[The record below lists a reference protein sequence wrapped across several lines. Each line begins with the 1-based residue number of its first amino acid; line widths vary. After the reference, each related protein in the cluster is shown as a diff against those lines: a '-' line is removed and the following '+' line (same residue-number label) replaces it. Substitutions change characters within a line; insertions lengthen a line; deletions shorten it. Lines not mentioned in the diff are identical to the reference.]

1 MTIHGTFTVTIDAPP
16 ETVWPWIGDLDR
28 HAAWSPKPYQ
38 VALVSGE
45 ANTVGSRYRSIG
57 RIPGDRHH
65 ENVVEITDVVPHER
79 LILQA
84 TDAMGTFRN
93 SFELRPAG
101 QGTEVAFELAFPPLR
116 GAAAVMVP
124 ILFPLIGRVDIRRRG
139 ELLKEKVEAGLRPG
153 AVAR

>member
-57 RIPGDRHH
+57 RIPGDRRH

-79 LILQA
+79 LILRA
-84 TDAMGTFRN
+84 TDAMGHSGTASSCALPARAPRWC
-93 SFELRPAG
+93 SSWRSRPC
-101 QGTEVAFELAFPPLR
+101 
-116 GAAAVMVP
+116 
-124 ILFPLIGRVDIRRRG
+124 
-139 ELLKEKVEAGLRPG
+139 VERQP
-153 AVAR
+153 